1 MDPITNGDYPRIM
14 RSLVGNRLPKFSPK
28 QSEML
33 KGSFDFLGLN
43 YYTTTYAANELVFTN
58 SLNKSYDSD
67 PQVLLTGVSS
77 NSTLSILP
85 FVYSYVHFFWIK
97 MWTQMKFVIYLLFS
111 GEEWGP
117 NWSSGTT
124 NVYIKLPSFLFFSF
138 YNWSGIWVSLMTNV
152 IWK

>member
-43 YYTTTYAANELVFTN
+43 YYTTTYAATELIFTN
-58 SLNKSYDSD
+58 SLNKSYDTD

-85 FVYSYVHFFWIK
+85 FIYSYV
-97 MWTQMKFVIYLLFS
+97 Q
-111 GEEWGP
+111 
-117 NWSSGTT
+117 
-124 NVYIKLPSFLFFSF
+124 FLFYF
-138 YNWSGIWVSLMTNV
+138 
-152 IWK
+152 